1 MHAIVCRPSAEDCVS
16 SERLTSGEKRAL
28 LLWVALGIAGT
39 IFAYKF
45 YFRAFP
51 EASVDFRVTRGEALK
66 VAQGFLGGL
75 GENVGGYRSA
85 IVFDVDDN
93 AKTYLEREL
102 GLKQANQLMSSE
114 LNIWYWDVRFFRP
127 QQEEEFLVR
136 VSPTGKVV
144 GYSHKIEEARAG
156 AALERAAAQ
165 AKAQDFLSA
174 KLGMTAQDWDFL
186 PEEAN
191 STKRPNRTDWTF
203 TWERHGFRAKDAPYR
218 LQVGLQGDQI
228 GSGQEFL
235 QVPEAWERS
244 FRRLRSGNDTLALV
258 FTLPYIA
265 LLGFAVWLAFRFV
278 HQGQSSWRCAIL
290 LGLVVAGLLFLQ
302 NLNDWP
308 LWSASYDT
316 NTSYSGFLLAKVG
329 AALLLALLT
338 ALTVTLVLPAAE
350 PLYRESQPD
359 RLQLGKSLTLRGLR
373 SKEFFSSAVVG
384 ICMAAV
390 HIGYVVAFYIVAQKL
405 GAWAPQEI
413 NYQESVNTLAPW
425 LAGAAIGLLAST
437 NEEFTFRLFAI
448 PFFKRLTGL
457 RWVAVIVPAFMWSFL
472 HSNYP
477 QEPAYIRGIE
487 IGIFGIVAG
496 LVMLRWGIL
505 ATLIWHYTVDAS
517 LVGLLLVRSNSLY
530 FKVSGI
536 VVGLAAAAP
545 LLFAAI
551 SYLSRGSF
559 EADEDLLNRA
569 APKPELSLAAGSEEI
584 ATAATAKQYDAL
596 SAGMLT
602 FLAVCVLVGGAIAWR
617 VKPDAIG
624 DFLKLTVNPRT
635 VEAQAEAILRQ
646 RGVNTNSYMHSAIL
660 VNTTDAA
667 ANEFLRERLGIARVN
682 EIYANQVPGALWRVR
697 YFRDSQPEEYAVVL
711 RPDGTLHAVR
721 HTLAE
726 EAPGASLTKEQA
738 IARAEKFLTEE
749 KKVDLAQWSMVESNS
764 DKRPHRIDHTLTWQ
778 QKQPLATGSNGK
790 NDEAYARI
798 EVMVLGDEVTN
809 YRTYVKIP
817 DEWRRRLEENSLARI
832 VFGYGLPI
840 LVIAAFAMTALIV
853 FLKNLKS
860 EEAKAVSWRRL
871 AMWSLWGLAGYVL
884 SATFGSFWRDALN
897 SYRTDIPMKMF
908 FGVTGITVLL
918 GVLFS
923 FGVLVLLFGAAWY
936 YGVRAFGEARLPT
949 WSGMPGVYYRD
960 ALILGVAGVA
970 AWLGLDALAKWV
982 SLHWPSVQLGAGAAF
997 GSDLDAVVP
1006 AAAILGSAV
1015 RRGLMWTAALGLTA
1029 AFIGGLLRPIWMRVV
1044 LFAGAVLA
1052 LGGMSSNWHDGADV
1066 AKHMVIAVV
1075 WIAVIDVAVRYVIR
1089 FNLLAYFLILANLA
1103 LLGGAAEML
1112 KNPERFYQLNGY
1124 ALMAALLALLAWPLV
1139 AWRRRTEVSGQEA
1152 AAS

>member
-1 MHAIVCRPSAEDCVS
+1 MS

-51 EASVDFRVTRGEALK
+51 EASVDFRVTRGQALK
-66 VAQGFLGGL
+66 LAQDFVGGL
-75 GENVGGYRSA
+75 GENVADYRSA

-102 GLKQANQLMSSE
+102 ELKQANQLMSSQ

-136 VSPTGKVV
+136 VSPAGKVV
-144 GYSHKIEEARAG
+144 GYSHKIKEAAAG
-156 AALERAAAQ
+156 AALERAVAQ
-165 AKAQDFLSA
+165 ARAQQFLVA
-174 KLGMTAQDWDFL
+174 KFGLNAGDWDFL

-203 TWERHGFRAKDAPYR
+203 TWEKHGFRAKDAPYR
-218 LQVGLQGDQI
+218 LQVGLQGDRI
-228 GSGQEFL
+228 GSGQQFL

-258 FTLPYIA
+258 FTVPYIA

-278 HQGQSSWRCAIL
+278 NQGQSSWRGAIL
-290 LGLVVAGLLFLQ
+290 LGIVVAGLLFLQ

-308 LWSASYDT
+308 LWSAAYDT

-329 AALLLALLT
+329 SALLLAILT

-350 PLYRESQPD
+350 PLYRASQPD
-359 RLQLGKSLTLRGLR
+359 RLQLGKALTLRGLR
-373 SKEFFSSAVVG
+373 SKEFFSAAVVG

-448 PFFKRLTGL
+448 PFFRRLTGL
-457 RWVAVIVPAFMWSFL
+457 RWIAVIVPAFMWSFL

-487 IGIFGIVAG
+487 IGIFGILAG

-530 FKVSGI
+530 FKVSGV

-551 SYLSRGSF
+551 SYLSRGAF
-559 EADEDLLNRA
+559 EPDEDLLNRA
-569 APKPELSLAAGSEEI
+569 APKPELSLAAAPEQI
-584 ATAATAKQYDAL
+584 AAASAAKRYDAL
-596 SAGMLT
+596 STARLA
-602 FLAVCVLVGGAIAWR
+602 FLAVCIVAGAVIAWR
-617 VKPDAIG
+617 VKPESIG
-624 DFLKLTVNPRT
+624 DYLKLSVNPRI
-635 VEAQAEAILRQ
+635 VQAQADNILRQ
-646 RGVNTNSYMHSAIL
+646 RGLNPGSYVHSAVL
-660 VNTTDAA
+660 VNITDPA
-667 ANEFLRERLGIARVN
+667 ANEFLRERVGIARVN
-682 EIYANQVPGALWRVR
+682 EIYAKQVPGALWRVR

-711 RPDGTLHAVR
+711 RPDGALHAVR

-726 EAPGASLTKEQA
+726 EAPGASISKEEA
-738 IARAEKFLTEE
+738 IARAEKFLREE
-749 KKVDLAQWSMVESNS
+749 KKVDLTQWSLVESNS
-764 DKRPHRIDHTLTWQ
+764 DKRPHRTDHTLTWQ
-778 QKQPLATGSNGK
+778 QKDPLDTGSTA
-790 NDEAYARI
+790 NDDHAYARI
-798 EVMVLGDEVTN
+798 EVMILGDEVSN

-817 DEWRRRLEENSLARI
+817 DEWKRKLEENSLAKI

-840 LVIAAFAMTALIV
+840 VVIAVFCVTGLIV

-860 EEAKAVSWRRL
+860 PEAKAISWKRL
-871 AMWSLWGLAGYVL
+871 AAWALWGLAGYVRIV
-884 SATFGSFWRDALN
+884 TCGSFWRDALN
-897 SYRTDIPMKMF
+897 SYRTDIAMKLF
-908 FGVTGITVLL
+908 FGVTGISVLL

-923 FGVLVLLFGAAWY
+923 FGVLVLLLGAAWY
-936 YGVRAFGEARLPT
+936 YGVRAFGEERLPT
-949 WSGMPGVYYRD
+949 WTSMPGVYYRD
-960 ALILGVAGVA
+960 ALVLAIGGTA
-970 AWLGLDALAKWV
+970 AWLGLDALSKWAY
-982 SLHWPSVQLGAGAAF
+982 LHWPSVHLVAPAAIGSELDAAVPALAILGA
-997 GSDLDAVVP
+997 AVRGGLTW
-1006 AAAILGSAV
+1006 AAAI
-1015 RRGLMWTAALGLTA
+1015 GLTA
-1029 AFIGGLLRPIWMRVV
+1029 SFIASVLRPIWMRAV
-1044 LFAGAVLA
+1044 LFTGAVLA
-1052 LGGMSSNWHDGADV
+1052 L
-1066 AKHMVIAVV
+1066 
-1075 WIAVIDVAVRYVIR
+1075 
-1089 FNLLAYFLILANLA
+1089 
-1103 LLGGAAEML
+1103 
-1112 KNPERFYQLNGY
+1112 
-1124 ALMAALLALLAWPLV
+1124 
-1139 AWRRRTEVSGQEA
+1139 
-1152 AAS
+1152 